1 MMKRIFLTLLF
12 LQASFAADPSIEAA
26 LKCIEKKKMDV
37 HAVEKIN
44 GKVYAR
50 GWFVPADDDACD
62 YKTVSGSSVFEI
74 KNNCVIEKKDWFK
87 EVKKVEKKGLLGAFR
102 NSSEDS
108 VIVIEKNKILWSCP
122 FEKVGSRVFRILDKN
137 RLMVSIRDGGN
148 GDGDSIG
155 VLNNKCQWTLF
166 EKKARLPYIYS
177 AASSSR
183 FLGYELKHKPYIVF
197 YDSLYNRHWG
207 TSSSFYIYVSTRNIA
222 CGYADYNTDYETD
235 NSKKLIKCIKW
246 TGNNFVE
253 ETLPYKVDIPD
264 SEGCLCAC
272 PWAERLFP
280 CGDGICVQNYKT
292 KKIEILVDE

>member
-1 MMKRIFLTLLF
+1 MKKILLIFVF
-12 LQASFAADPSIEAA
+12 FQMSFAMDPSIGAA
-26 LKCIEKKKMDV
+26 LKCVEKKKMDV

-44 GKVYAR
+44 GKVYA
-50 GWFVPADDDACD
+50 DDACD

-87 EVKKVEKKGLLGAFR
+87 EVEKVEKKGLLGAFR

-122 FEKVGSRVFRILDKN
+122 FEKVGSRVFRFLDKT
-137 RLMVSIRDGGN
+137 RLMVSIEDGGN

-155 VLNNKCQWTLF
+155 VLDNKCQWTLF

-177 AASSSR
+177 ATSSSR
-183 FLGYELKHKPYIVF
+183 FLYY
-197 YDSLYNRHWG
+197 G

-253 ETLPYKVDIPD
+253 ETLPHKVDVPD

-272 PWAERLFP
+272 PWTERLFP
-280 CGDGICVQNYKT
+280 CGDGICVQNYET
-292 KKIEILVDE
+292 KKIEILLDE

>member
-1 MMKRIFLTLLF
+1 MKKILLIFVF
-12 LQASFAADPSIEAA
+12 FQMSFAMDPSVEAA

-50 GWFVPADDDACD
+50 GWFIPADDDACD

-87 EVKKVEKKGLLGAFR
+87 KVEDIKRKGLLGAFR

-108 VIVIEKNKILWSCP
+108 VIVVEKNKILWSCP
-122 FEKVGSRVFRILDKN
+122 LKTDGTLEFQFLDKT
-137 RLMVSIRDGGN
+137 RLMVSIEDGGN
-148 GDGDSIG
+148 GEGDSIG
-155 VLNNKCQWTLF
+155 VLNNKCQWALF
-166 EKKARLPYIYS
+166 EKEARLPYIYS
-177 AASSSR
+177 ATSSSR
-183 FLGYELKHKPYIVF
+183 FLDYELKQDKPYIVF
-197 YDSLYNRHWG
+197 FDSLYNNHWG
-207 TSSSFYIYVSTRNIA
+207 TSSSFYTYVSTRNIA
-222 CGYADYNTDYETD
+222 CGYDDDKTDS
-235 NSKKLIKCIKW
+235 SKALIKCIKW

-253 ETLPYKVDIPD
+253 ETLPHKVDVPD

-272 PWAERLFP
+272 PWTERLFP
-280 CGDGICVQNYKT
+280 CGDGICVQNFET

>member
-50 GWFVPADDDACD
+50 GWFIPADDDACD

-87 EVKKVEKKGLLGAFR
+87 EVEKVEKKGLLGAFR

-122 FEKVGSRVFRILDKN
+122 FEKVGSRVFRFLDKT
-137 RLMVSIRDGGN
+137 RLMVSIEDGGN

-155 VLNNKCQWTLF
+155 VLDNKCQWTLF

-177 AASSSR
+177 ATSSSR
-183 FLGYELKHKPYIVF
+183 FLYYEIKHKPYIVI

-253 ETLPYKVDIPD
+253 ETLPHKVDVPD

-272 PWAERLFP
+272 PWTERLFP
-280 CGDGICVQNYKT
+280 CGDGICVQNYET
-292 KKIEILVDE
+292 KKIEILLDE

>member
-1 MMKRIFLTLLF
+1 M
-12 LQASFAADPSIEAA
+12 SFAMDPSIGAA

-37 HAVEKIN
+37 HAVEKID

-50 GWFVPADDDACD
+50 GWFIPADDDACD

-122 FEKVGSRVFRILDKN
+122 FEKVGSRVFRFLDKT
-137 RLMVSIRDGGN
+137 RLMVSIEDGGN

-155 VLNNKCQWTLF
+155 VLDNKCQWTLF

-177 AASSSR
+177 ATSSSR
-183 FLGYELKHKPYIVF
+183 FLYYEIKHKPYIVI
-197 YDSLYNRHWG
+197 YDSLYNKYWG
-207 TSSSFYIYVSTRNIA
+207 TSISFYTYVSTRNIA
-222 CGYADYNTDYETD
+222 CGYDDDKTDS
-235 NSKKLIKCIKW
+235 SKALIKCIKW

-253 ETLPYKVDIPD
+253 ETLPHKVDVPD

-272 PWAERLFP
+272 PWTERLFP
-280 CGDGICVQNYKT
+280 CGDGICVQNYET

>member
-1 MMKRIFLTLLF
+1 MKKILLF
-12 LQASFAADPSIEAA
+12 FVFFQMSFAMDPSIEAA

-50 GWFVPADDDACD
+50 GWFIPADDDACD

-87 EVKKVEKKGLLGAFR
+87 EVEKVEKKGLLGAFR

-122 FEKVGSRVFRILDKN
+122 FEKVGSRVFRFLDKN

-177 AASSSR
+177 ATSSSR
-183 FLGYELKHKPYIVF
+183 FLDYELKHKPYIVI
-197 YDSLYNRHWG
+197 YDSLYNKYWG
-207 TSSSFYIYVSTRNIA
+207 TSSSFYTYVSTRNIA
-222 CGYADYNTDYETD
+222 CGYDDDKTDS
-235 NSKKLIKCIKW
+235 SKALIKCIKW

-253 ETLPYKVDIPD
+253 ETLPHKVDVPD

-280 CGDGICVQNYKT
+280 CGDGICVQNYET

>member
-1 MMKRIFLTLLF
+1 MIGEVEFNMKKILLIFVF
-12 LQASFAADPSIEAA
+12 FQMSFAMDPSIGAA
-26 LKCIEKKKMDV
+26 LKCVEKKKMDV

-122 FEKVGSRVFRILDKN
+122 FEKVGSRVFRFLDKN

-155 VLNNKCQWTLF
+155 VLNNRCQWTLF

-177 AASSSR
+177 ATSSSR
-183 FLGYELKHKPYIVF
+183 FLG
-197 YDSLYNRHWG
+197 
-207 TSSSFYIYVSTRNIA
+207 
-222 CGYADYNTDYETD
+222 
-235 NSKKLIKCIKW
+235 
-246 TGNNFVE
+246 
-253 ETLPYKVDIPD
+253 
-264 SEGCLCAC
+264 
-272 PWAERLFP
+272 
-280 CGDGICVQNYKT
+280 
-292 KKIEILVDE
+292 

>member
-1 MMKRIFLTLLF
+1 MKKILLIFVF
-12 LQASFAADPSIEAA
+12 FQMSFAMDPSIEAA

-50 GWFVPADDDACD
+50 GWFIPADDDACD

-122 FEKVGSRVFRILDKN
+122 FEKVGSRVFRFLDKT
-137 RLMVSIRDGGN
+137 RLMVSIEDGGN

-155 VLNNKCQWTLF
+155 VLDNKCQWTLF

-177 AASSSR
+177 ATSSSR
-183 FLGYELKHKPYIVF
+183 FLDYELKHKPYIVI
-197 YDSLYNRHWG
+197 YDSLYNKYWG
-207 TSSSFYIYVSTRNIA
+207 TSSSFYTYVSTRNIA
-222 CGYADYNTDYETD
+222 CGYDDDKTDS
-235 NSKKLIKCIKW
+235 SKALIKCIKW

-253 ETLPYKVDIPD
+253 ETLPHKVDVPD

-272 PWAERLFP
+272 PWTERLFP
-280 CGDGICVQNYKT
+280 CGDGICVQNYET

>member
-1 MMKRIFLTLLF
+1 MKKILLIFVF
-12 LQASFAADPSIEAA
+12 FQMSFAMDPSIEAA
-26 LKCIEKKKMDV
+26 LKCVEKKKMDV

-50 GWFVPADDDACD
+50 GWFIPADDDACD

-122 FEKVGSRVFRILDKN
+122 FEKVGSRVFRFLDKN

-155 VLNNKCQWTLF
+155 VLDNKCQWTLF

-177 AASSSR
+177 ATSSSR
-183 FLGYELKHKPYIVF
+183 FLDYELKHKPYIVI
-197 YDSLYNRHWG
+197 YDSLYNKYWG
-207 TSSSFYIYVSTRNIA
+207 TSSSFYTYVSTRNIA
-222 CGYADYNTDYETD
+222 CGYDDDKTDS
-235 NSKKLIKCIKW
+235 SKALIKCIKW

-253 ETLPYKVDIPD
+253 ETLPHKVDVPD

-272 PWAERLFP
+272 PWTERLFP
-280 CGDGICVQNYKT
+280 CGNGICVQNYET